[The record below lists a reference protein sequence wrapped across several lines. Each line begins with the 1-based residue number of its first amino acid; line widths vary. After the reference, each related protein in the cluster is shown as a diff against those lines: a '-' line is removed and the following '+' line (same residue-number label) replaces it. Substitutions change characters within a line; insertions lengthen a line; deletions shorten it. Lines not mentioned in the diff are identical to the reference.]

1 MIKKLMIT
9 GCALL
14 LLTACGTDT
23 TKENASKSNQPS
35 TSNEAE
41 TTDHAN
47 QELASAVDS
56 NESTK
61 NKNTTG
67 DIANPPISL
76 NDAVKIFEDAHRDAK
91 IESVDLDHED
101 GRLHYDIEGFDSEK
115 EYEMEI
121 DATSGEVKE
130 HEVDTDRDNDE
141 YLDFSEIISPA
152 KAIEIASKNAEV
164 EGLSPTEW
172 SLETDDDKQKYTIE
186 YDQKDSDIDIKINAV
201 TGEFLEVD
209 ID

>member
-1 MIKKLMIT
+1 MLKKLMIT

-14 LLTACGTDT
+14 LLTSCGTDT
-23 TKENASKSNQPS
+23 TEENASKANQPS
-35 TSNEAE
+35 SSNEAE
-41 TTDHAN
+41 MTEPAN
-47 QELASAVDS
+47 KELASTVDA
-56 NESTK
+56 NDSTK

-76 NDAVKIFEDAHRDAK
+76 NDAVNIFKEAHRDAK
-91 IESVDLDHED
+91 IESVDLDRED

-121 DATSGEVKE
+121 DATTGEVIE
-130 HEVDTDRDNDE
+130 HETDSDSDDDE

-152 KAIEIASKNAEV
+152 KAIEIASTNAEV

-172 SLETDDDKQKYTIE
+172 SLEADDDKQKYTIE
-186 YDQKDSDIDIKINAV
+186 YEQNDSDIDIKINAV
-201 TGEFLEVD
+201 TGEILEVD